1 MTRPRRQLEVD
12 APKAKP
18 QGRSRVTNGGEMLP
32 VVRNVGHEREM
43 VMMRWGMPP
52 LPRTP
57 GPPVTNICN
66 TSSPHWRM
74 WLKPENRCLVPANS
88 IAEPLN
94 PETKKKDVV
103 WFALN
108 EARPPFASID
118 VAIPPIVWSRTALRA
133 CKIRIDDALAR
144 EA

>member
-1 MTRPRRQLEVD
+1 
-12 APKAKP
+12 
-18 QGRSRVTNGGEMLP
+18 ML
-32 VVRNVGHEREM
+32 
-43 VMMRWGMPP
+43 
-52 LPRTP
+52 
-57 GPPVTNICN
+57 
-66 TSSPHWRM
+66 TSSHE
-74 WLKPENRCLVPANS
+74 LSRCLVPANS

-133 CKIRIDDALAR
+133 CKIRIDDALGR